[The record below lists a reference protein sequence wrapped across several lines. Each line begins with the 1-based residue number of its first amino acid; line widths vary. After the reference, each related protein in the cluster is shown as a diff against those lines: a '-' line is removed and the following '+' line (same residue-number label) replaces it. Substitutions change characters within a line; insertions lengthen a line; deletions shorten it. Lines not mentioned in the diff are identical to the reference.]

1 MVLFEQV
8 FEQVGNTAFPPG
20 APDSTPGA
28 PGGTTA
34 DATEEVRGMTRRY
47 DDPVEVRRRDE
58 DPAEF
63 LWRGRF
69 YAVREVLAH
78 WVETGAWWQPSAGS
92 AVDGS
97 AALSLDSPALAAER
111 EVWRVE
117 ASPGRLHGSGVYDLC
132 FDWAAGGWT
141 LLRTQD

>member
-1 MVLFEQV
+1 
-8 FEQVGNTAFPPG
+8 
-20 APDSTPGA
+20 
-28 PGGTTA
+28 
-34 DATEEVRGMTRRY
+34 MTRRY
-47 DDPVEVRRRDE
+47 DDAVEVRRRDE

-78 WVETGAWWQPSAGS
+78 WVETGAWWQAASDAPLE
-92 AVDGS
+92 GS
-97 AALSLDSPALAAER
+97 AALAGGSVGSSALSAER

-117 ASPGRLHGSGVYDLC
+117 ASRGRAFGAGVYDLC

>member
-1 MVLFEQV
+1 
-8 FEQVGNTAFPPG
+8 
-20 APDSTPGA
+20 
-28 PGGTTA
+28 
-34 DATEEVRGMTRRY
+34 MTRRY
-47 DDPVEVRRRDE
+47 DDAVQVRRRDE

-78 WVETGAWWQPSAGS
+78 WVETGAWWQAGQSPRASQAATAGS
-92 AVDGS
+92 IGS
-97 AALSLDSPALAAER
+97 SER

-117 ASPGRLHGSGVYDLC
+117 ASPGRVAGSGVYDLC

>member
-1 MVLFEQV
+1 M
-8 FEQVGNTAFPPG
+8 
-20 APDSTPGA
+20 S
-28 PGGTTA
+28 
-34 DATEEVRGMTRRY
+34 RRY

-78 WVETGAWWQPSAGS
+78 WVETAAWWQSKPGPPAARPSAPLDSS
-92 AVDGS
+92 AS
-97 AALSLDSPALAAER
+97 AAGLMTER

-117 ASPGRLHGSGVYDLC
+117 ATRGRVHGAGVYDLC
-132 FDWAAGGWT
+132 FDWTLGSWT

>member
-1 MVLFEQV
+1 
-8 FEQVGNTAFPPG
+8 
-20 APDSTPGA
+20 
-28 PGGTTA
+28 
-34 DATEEVRGMTRRY
+34 MTRRY
-47 DDPVEVRRRDE
+47 DDAVEVRRRDE

-78 WVETGAWWQPSAGS
+78 WVENGAWWQAGS
-92 AVDGS
+92 ATADSSTRADFSPGS
-97 AALSLDSPALAAER
+97 TER

-117 ASPGRLHGSGVYDLC
+117 ASPGKQIPGVAASGVYDLC

>member
-1 MVLFEQV
+1 
-8 FEQVGNTAFPPG
+8 
-20 APDSTPGA
+20 
-28 PGGTTA
+28 
-34 DATEEVRGMTRRY
+34 MTRRY
-47 DDPVEVRRRDE
+47 DDAVEVRRRDE

-78 WVETGAWWQPSAGS
+78 WVETGAWWQTGS
-92 AVDGS
+92 SVDGS
-97 AALSLDSPALAAER
+97 SALDPALDSSALSAER

-117 ASPGRLHGSGVYDLC
+117 ASPGRAFGAGVYDLC

>member
-1 MVLFEQV
+1 
-8 FEQVGNTAFPPG
+8 
-20 APDSTPGA
+20 
-28 PGGTTA
+28 
-34 DATEEVRGMTRRY
+34 MTRRY

-58 DPAEF
+58 DPTEF

-69 YAVREVLAH
+69 YAVREVLGH
-78 WVETGAWWQPSAGS
+78 WVETGAWWQASPFGS
-92 AVDGS
+92 A
-97 AALSLDSPALAAER
+97 DSSALAAER

-117 ASPGRLHGSGVYDLC
+117 ASPGRVHGAGVYDLC

>member
-1 MVLFEQV
+1 
-8 FEQVGNTAFPPG
+8 
-20 APDSTPGA
+20 
-28 PGGTTA
+28 
-34 DATEEVRGMTRRY
+34 MTRRY
-47 DDPVEVRRRDE
+47 DDAVEVRRRDE

-78 WVETGAWWQPSAGS
+78 WVETGAWWQTGSGSSGGTGGSGGPGGMAG

-97 AALSLDSPALAAER
+97 SALALDSSALSAER

-117 ASPGRLHGSGVYDLC
+117 ASPGRAAGAGVYDLC

>member
-1 MVLFEQV
+1 
-8 FEQVGNTAFPPG
+8 
-20 APDSTPGA
+20 
-28 PGGTTA
+28 
-34 DATEEVRGMTRRY
+34 MTRRY
-47 DDPVEVRRRDE
+47 DDAVEVRRRDE
-58 DPAEF
+58 NPAEF

-78 WVETGAWWQPSAGS
+78 WVETGAWWQVGQASQAPTAGS
-92 AVDGS
+92 TGPTGS
-97 AALSLDSPALAAER
+97 TGSSER

-117 ASPGRLHGSGVYDLC
+117 ASPGRVAGSGVYDLC

>member
-1 MVLFEQV
+1 
-8 FEQVGNTAFPPG
+8 
-20 APDSTPGA
+20 
-28 PGGTTA
+28 
-34 DATEEVRGMTRRY
+34 MTRRY
-47 DDPVEVRRRDE
+47 DDTVQVRRRDQ

-78 WVETGAWWQPSAGS
+78 WVETGAWWQAGQAS
-92 AVDGS
+92 QAATADPIGS
-97 AALSLDSPALAAER
+97 IGSGER

-117 ASPGRLHGSGVYDLC
+117 ASPGRVAGSGVYDLC